1 MSESAD
7 FRKSENPDFQNSGA
21 SDVEFSVASDAR
33 HRRCADPSKKH
44 GDWKCTMGGS
54 SMGNGML
61 LGSPCFFDGSG
72 PIRCLASDA
81 PENSTS
87 DAPEIGK
94 SGFSDFRKSGFSEIR
109 KSGNLKIRIFGF
121 PEIRIFGNRIS
132 EISGK
137 KRKSGITSNYAQ
149 HQILCRPNITYPNYP
164 QCWVAWTL

>member
-1 MSESAD
+1 MCTLVGRFCIS
-7 FRKSENPDFQNSGA
+7 SGSTSLA
-21 SDVEFSVASDAR
+21 
-33 HRRCADPSKKH
+33 H
-44 GDWKCTMGGS
+44 TYQ
-54 SMGNGML
+54 
-61 LGSPCFFDGSG
+61 SPCFFDGSG

-132 EISGK
+132 EIPENPKIRIFGYSDFPDFRKIGTSKNPVK
-137 KRKSGITSNYAQ
+137 KASDVDGFMGLAGVPIDTN
-149 HQILCRPNITYPNYP
+149 L
-164 QCWVAWTL
+164 LGG